1 MRFSDQRPASDA
13 ELEAA
18 ATGDGRVPWPRA
30 ARDGRRDV
38 LGTAAGRAAL
48 RADHRRVLVLVIRQ
62 ALVSAVVGVA
72 GGLLL
77 ASWWSSSVEAV
88 IVGISPR
95 DPWSFTVA
103 GLAALLVVTVA
114 SARPALRASR
124 IDPALTLRAE

>member
-1 MRFSDQRPASDA
+1 
-13 ELEAA
+13 
-18 ATGDGRVPWPRA
+18 
-30 ARDGRRDV
+30 
-38 LGTAAGRAAL
+38 
-48 RADHRRVLVLVIRQ
+48 VLVLVIRQ

-103 GLAALLVVTVA
+103 VTVA